1 MLPVLGRLLEED
13 KEFNTLLKCTTS
25 GTLAKFSKLVT
36 SMKTL
41 AARALTDFSAHVK
54 NNPDRESMSKDGTV
68 HEFNSN
74 TILFLQQLLSFADA
88 VRSILY
94 PHDVDSD
101 TVTME
106 VSSSVQVDVQHD
118 TDADESEEQPSD
130 SQESKGNDN
139 QRALSPYVFG

>member
-1 MLPVLGRLLEED
+1 
-13 KEFNTLLKCTTS
+13 
-25 GTLAKFSKLVT
+25 
-36 SMKTL
+36 
-41 AARALTDFSAHVK
+41 
-54 NNPDRESMSKDGTV
+54 MSKDGTV

-139 QRALSPYVFG
+139 QRALSPYVCECSTWLCLISRMTFDKGKTLNRWVLRRPHASVQLAASPSRVGSHTFA